1 MYKEVEWQNTC
12 TWDDEDDDYMYEGTA
27 FGGGEPMV
35 LSGMESIDIND
46 TDARLSAH
54 LDAHTFEYVRA
65 TLPDRQIVRL
75 ISSSR
80 SNFVQ

>member
-1 MYKEVEWQNTC
+1 
-12 TWDDEDDDYMYEGTA
+12 MYEGTA

-65 TLPDRQIVRL
+65 TLTPDRQVVRL
-75 ISSSR
+75 ISSTRSR